1 MDFKDLIKQHG
12 ERVAKLKE
20 QIQTEEATKNAFI
33 MPFIQL
39 LGYDV
44 FSPFEVVPEHTCDI
58 GTKKGEKIDYAIMKD
73 NNPILLIECKHWKQE
88 LGLHDN
94 QLLRYYGVST
104 AKFGLL
110 TNGIVYKFYTDLEST
125 NIMDN
130 TPFLEIDI
138 TDINELQ
145 IEELKK
151 FHKSYFD
158 ETTIL
163 NTASNLKYT
172 NDFKRIII
180 SEINTPSEALV
191 RLFSKQVC
199 PKQIT
204 SKMIEYFTPIV
215 KKSFNH
221 VVNDKIN
228 DRLKSA
234 LKTGDEDTEV
244 NGLQQSV
251 ISDTTTTVDDKK
263 QVITTEI
270 EMEGYY
276 IVKSIIR
283 ETIEPDRISYKDT
296 IDYFRIIVDGSTLK
310 SICRLWFNGKQKY
323 MTVNYEDGKQ
333 KFLIDTLDDLYKY
346 KDILIAACTPYIQ
359 TSQEKQ

>member
-1 MDFKDLIKQHG
+1 MDFKDLVKQHG

-44 FSPFEVVPEHTCDI
+44 FNPFEVVPEHNCDI

-88 LGLHDN
+88 LKLHDN

-110 TNGIVYKFYTDLEST
+110 TNGILYRFYTDLEST

-138 TDINELQ
+138 TDVHESQ

-158 ETTIL
+158 ETTII
-163 NTASNLKYT
+163 NTASDLKYT

-180 SEINTPSEALV
+180 SEMNSPSEALV

-221 VVNDKIN
+221 VINDKIN

-234 LKTGDEDTEV
+234 LKTGDDDTEAS
-244 NGLQQSV
+244 GLQQLP
-251 ISDTTTTVDDKK
+251 ISETVPTIDDKR
-263 QVITTEI
+263 QVVTTEI
-270 EMEGYY
+270 EMEGFY

-283 ETIEPDRISYKDT
+283 EAIEPDRISYKDT
-296 IDYFRIIVDGSTLK
+296 IDYFRIIVDGSIYK

-323 MTVNYEDGKQ
+323 MTVNHGDVKQ
-333 KFLIDTLDDLYKY
+333 KYLIDSLDDIYKY
-346 KDILIAACTPYIQ
+346 KDVLLAACTQFIQ
-359 TSQEKQ
+359 NKE